1 MDLNLADKDA
11 AWVSQ
16 FLASRRTTRDFLPT
30 PVAPEII
37 NQILKDSLTAPSW
50 SNTRPFKV
58 AVATGEVRDRISD
71 EFLARW
77 LVLSKIMRKG
87 LKNKLRLIFTRY
99 GLPTSNRSIVKPY
112 VAELKPR
119 AQRVGKELYELFGVK
134 RGDRTARDAQ
144 WGKNYSFFGA
154 PVELF
159 IYIHKSL
166 HVYAASD
173 VGLMM
178 QNLMLSAHAHG
189 LGTCAQGAVN
199 ILHRKEIAE
208 AKDVDAKRKELVDD
222 YTEKFSNPYLAAER
236 GTIDSVIEPEDS
248 RQYITKAF
256 RTLKTKRDTL
266 PARKHGNI
274 PL

>member
-1 MDLNLADKDA
+1 MSSNQPDPQ
-11 AWVSQ
+11 WISE
-16 FLASRRTTRDFLPT
+16 FLASRRSTRDFLST
-30 PVAPEII
+30 PVPDEILD
-37 NQILKDSLTAPSW
+37 QILTDSLTAPSW

-58 AVATGEVRDRISD
+58 AIATGEVRDRISG
-71 EFLARW
+71 EFLSRW
-77 LVLSKIMRKG
+77 HVLSRIMRKG
-87 LKNKLRLIFTRY
+87 IRNKLRLIYSRY

-112 VAELKPR
+112 VAELRPR

-166 HVYAASD
+166 HIYAASD
-173 VGLMM
+173 AGLVM

-199 ILHRKEIAE
+199 IWDDVIRKEFDIS
-208 AKDVDAKRKELVDD
+208 KDYRLLCGLAIGYPSDAPVNSFQANR
-222 YTEKFSNPYLAAER
+222 
-236 GTIDSVIEPEDS
+236 IDVSEMVVKPKKS
-248 RQYITKAF
+248 K
-256 RTLKTKRDTL
+256 
-266 PARKHGNI
+266 
-274 PL
+274 

>member
-1 MDLNLADKDA
+1 MSSNQPDPQ
-11 AWVSQ
+11 WISE
-16 FLASRRTTRDFLPT
+16 FLASRRSTRDFLST
-30 PVAPEII
+30 PVPDEILD
-37 NQILKDSLTAPSW
+37 QILTDSLTAPSW

-58 AVATGEVRDRISD
+58 AIATGEVRDRISG
-71 EFLARW
+71 EFLSRW
-77 LVLSKIMRKG
+77 HVLSRIMRKG
-87 LKNKLRLIFTRY
+87 IRNKLRLIYSRY

-112 VAELKPR
+112 VAELRPR

-166 HVYAASD
+166 HIYAASD
-173 VGLMM
+173 AGLMM

-199 ILHRKEIAE
+199 IWDDVIRKEFDIS
-208 AKDVDAKRKELVDD
+208 KDYRLLCG
-222 YTEKFSNPYLAAER
+222 LAIGYPSDSPVNSFQANR
-236 GTIDSVIEPEDS
+236 IDVSEMVVKPKKS
-248 RQYITKAF
+248 K
-256 RTLKTKRDTL
+256 
-266 PARKHGNI
+266 
-274 PL
+274 

>member
-1 MDLNLADKDA
+1 VASNPEKDFP
-11 AWVSQ
+11 SQ
-16 FLASRRTTRDFLPT
+16 ISAFLASRRSTREFLPT
-30 PVAPEII
+30 AVPQEII
-37 NQILKDSLTAPSW
+37 DQILTDSLTAPSW

-58 AVATGEVRDRISD
+58 AIATGEVRDRISN
-71 EFLARW
+71 EFLSRW
-77 LVLSKIMRKG
+77 AVLSQIMRKG
-87 LKNKLRLIFTRY
+87 VRNKLRLIYSRY

-112 VAELKPR
+112 VKELRPR

-173 VGLMM
+173 AGLMM

-199 ILHRKEIAE
+199 IWDDVIRKEFEIS
-208 AKDVDAKRKELVDD
+208 KDYRLLCGLAIGYPADTAVNKFQAHRIGLDELIIKPKR
-222 YTEKFSNPYLAAER
+222 S
-236 GTIDSVIEPEDS
+236 S
-248 RQYITKAF
+248 
-256 RTLKTKRDTL
+256 
-266 PARKHGNI
+266 
-274 PL
+274 

>member
-1 MDLNLADKDA
+1 MSTNRPDPQ
-11 AWVSQ
+11 WISE
-16 FLASRRTTRDFLPT
+16 FLASRRSTRDFLST
-30 PVAPEII
+30 PVPDEITD
-37 NQILKDSLTAPSW
+37 QILTDSLTAPSW

-58 AVATGEVRDRISD
+58 AIATGEVRDRISG
-71 EFLARW
+71 EFLSRW
-77 LVLSKIMRKG
+77 HVLSRIMRKG
-87 LKNKLRLIFTRY
+87 IRNKLRLIYSRY

-112 VAELKPR
+112 VAELRPR

-166 HVYAASD
+166 HIYAASD
-173 VGLMM
+173 AGLMM

-199 ILHRKEIAE
+199 IWDDVIRKEFDIS
-208 AKDVDAKRKELVDD
+208 KDYRLLCGLAIGYPSDAPVNSFQANR
-222 YTEKFSNPYLAAER
+222 
-236 GTIDSVIEPEDS
+236 IDVSEMVVKPKKS
-248 RQYITKAF
+248 K
-256 RTLKTKRDTL
+256 
-266 PARKHGNI
+266 
-274 PL
+274 

>member
-1 MDLNLADKDA
+1 MSTNRPDPQ
-11 AWVSQ
+11 WISE
-16 FLASRRTTRDFLPT
+16 FLASRRSTRDFLST
-30 PVAPEII
+30 PVPDEILD
-37 NQILKDSLTAPSW
+37 QILTDSLTAPSW

-58 AVATGEVRDRISD
+58 AIATGEVRDRISG
-71 EFLARW
+71 EFLSRW
-77 LVLSKIMRKG
+77 HVLSQIMRKG
-87 LKNKLRLIFTRY
+87 IRNKLRLIYSRY

-112 VAELKPR
+112 VAELRPR

-166 HVYAASD
+166 HIYAASD
-173 VGLMM
+173 AGLMM

-199 ILHRKEIAE
+199 IWDDVIRKEFDIS
-208 AKDVDAKRKELVDD
+208 KDYRLLCGLAIGYPSDAPVNSFQANR
-222 YTEKFSNPYLAAER
+222 
-236 GTIDSVIEPEDS
+236 IDVSEMVVKPKKS
-248 RQYITKAF
+248 K
-256 RTLKTKRDTL
+256 
-266 PARKHGNI
+266 
-274 PL
+274 